1 MSKRKLSVGDDDIFL
16 GKTFSTSQRRAL
28 TAVLTKGLSVFITGA
43 GGVGKSECIKHIVMI
58 MRDRGLKVGV
68 TAHTG
73 IAAITIDGQTLW
85 SFMKFNIEILKKT
98 KEEIATILMK
108 KKGWAYNLNS
118 YRALIVDEVS
128 MIDPHVFEV
137 MDYVIQMSRR
147 VFTPFGGMQLILV
160 GDFFQLPSPNEKK
173 MTIQRYVFQSDVF
186 WRAIDDMY
194 DLQEMWRQRDPTFVS
209 LLHRA
214 RRGHQTADDLKLL
227 RSRIGARL
235 ACEDNGISPTRL
247 YSKLDEVNR
256 INETE
261 MGKLECDVHSFKLRY
276 GTYKITKSK
285 FDKGPAVVLKLL
297 CDINATKYQDGITE
311 VEDIDV
317 DAVELKVG
325 AQVML
330 SYNLDVSSGLVN
342 GARGVLIGWG
352 KTADERK
359 EAGLPSR
366 KVDSESYFQSKT
378 EERAL
383 YPDEKLPIVKFA
395 CGRTIEV
402 PYVRYNLQID
412 DIEAYAW
419 RIALKLA
426 WATSIHK
433 SQSLTLDAAEVD
445 LSNCFETGM
454 AYVALSRVTALEN
467 VRIAKDFPATAF
479 KIDESVVKF
488 YDTPF
493 AVQKMLRLS
502 SYASTSD
509 SNVIPSTKTFPGA
522 VVPTKAKNATLP
534 TAATFKRKKTE
545 VVDITDA
552 EIVSDDYLAAL
563 LENGYDD

>member
-1 MSKRKLSVGDDDIFL
+1 MSKRKLSTGDDDIFL

-28 TAVLTKGLSVFITGA
+28 NAVLLKGESVFITGA
-43 GGVGKSECIKHIVMI
+43 GGVGKSECIKHIVTI

-85 SFMKFNIEILKKT
+85 SFMKFNVEILKKS
-98 KEEIATILMK
+98 KEEIAAIFLK
-108 KKGWAYNLNS
+108 KKGAVYNLNS
-118 YRALIVDEVS
+118 YRALIIDEIS
-128 MIDPHVFEV
+128 MVDPHVFEV

-160 GDFFQLPSPNEKK
+160 GDFFQLPSPTEKK
-173 MTIQRYVFQSDVF
+173 ITIQRYVFQSDVF

-194 DLQEMWRQRDPTFVS
+194 DLHEMWRQRDPIFVS

-227 RSRIGARL
+227 RARIGARL
-235 ACEDNGISPTRL
+235 PCEESGISPTRL

-261 MGKLECDVHSFKLRY
+261 MEKLDGDVHSFKLRY
-276 GTYKITKSK
+276 GIYKSSKSK

-297 CDINATKYQDGITE
+297 CDINATKYQEGVLKID
-311 VEDIDV
+311 DIDV
-317 DAVELKVG
+317 DPVELKVG

-359 EAGLPSR
+359 DAGLPSR
-366 KVDSESYFQSKT
+366 KVDAEAFFQAKT

-402 PYVRYNLQID
+402 PYVRYNLQVD
-412 DIEAYAW
+412 DVEAYAW
-419 RIALKLA
+419 RMALKLA

-454 AYVALSRVTALEN
+454 AYVALSRVTSLEN

-479 KIDESVVKF
+479 KIDDSVVKF

-493 AVQKMLRLS
+493 GVQKILRLGSSSQSKDAVQT
-502 SYASTSD
+502 TSIAPV
-509 SNVIPSTKTFPGA
+509 SKVTKKIDD
-522 VVPTKAKNATLP
+522 KADVT
-534 TAATFKRKKTE
+534 
-545 VVDITDA
+545 DITDA
-552 EIVSDDYLAAL
+552 EIVNDDFLVSAL
-563 LENGYDD
+563 LGGVGDDE